1 MMSLHLH
8 NAHQQCLESPLQKFR
23 TQICRKALIPISL
36 QSNKIYKILHQTP
49 ADSKSS
55 RCQCISVCRYM
66 FSESYLLPSIFSLIT
81 CIHLEVP
88 RGAQYVLFRAFFAN
102 FYFVVML
109 NKFQINI
116 QILYWQSEIEI
127 MYIVGKVIPIIYLL
141 DLLKAS

>member
-36 QSNKIYKILHQTP
+36 ESNKIYKILHQTP

-81 CIHLEVP
+81 CIHLVP
-88 RGAQYVLFRAFFAN
+88 FKNFLATSASNGGLIEWKIALFHKKKN
-102 FYFVVML
+102 FW
-109 NKFQINI
+109 QINVR
-116 QILYWQSEIEI
+116 LA
-127 MYIVGKVIPIIYLL
+127 GG
-141 DLLKAS
+141 D